1 MGGVAAAVDSDV
13 RKRLVPEGIGHTGR
27 YSPLRYPGGKGK
39 LAKFMAA
46 VVRANSLSDGRYIEP
61 YAGGAGIAWEL
72 LITGV
77 VRRVVV
83 NDLSP
88 HVSAFWVCVVRQTDE
103 LCKRIRDA
111 PLTVDE
117 WDRQK
122 AVFARPEDSSTLDLG
137 FSCFYLNRTNR
148 SGILNGGLI
157 GGRKQDAN
165 WCMDARFNREGLIR
179 RITKIAEFAGRIE
192 ICCEDAVAFLRE
204 RWDSF
209 GERDLIYVDPPY
221 FEKGRMLYYDA
232 YGPGDHADLA
242 DLLAELRG
250 PRWVVSYDDVKEIR
264 TLYEPAPVLEYSI
277 GYSARRRF
285 RGREIMFFRKGM
297 VIPDLVAPMRVARPA
312 EIDDTGRSRAEDMGG
327 VVDAR

>member
-1 MGGVAAAVDSDV
+1 MGGVPTVADRDV
-13 RKRLVPEGIGHTGR
+13 RTRLVPRAGIGPTGR

-46 VVRANSLSDGRYIEP
+46 VVRANDLSDGRYIEP

-83 NDLSP
+83 NDISP
-88 HVSAFWVCVVRQTDE
+88 QVSAFWACVLGQTDE
-103 LCKRIRDA
+103 LCRRIREA
-111 PLTVDE
+111 PLTVEE

-122 AVFARPEDSSTLDLG
+122 AVFARPEGSSRLDLG

-157 GGRKQDAN
+157 GGRGQDAK
-165 WCMDARFNREGLIR
+165 WCMDARFNREDLIR
-179 RITKIAEFAGRIE
+179 RITKIAECADRIE
-192 ICCEDAVAFLRE
+192 VSCKDAVVFLRE
-204 RWDSF
+204 RWNSF
-209 GERDLIYVDPPY
+209 GKQDLIYVDPPY

-232 YGPGDHADLA
+232 YGPDDHADVA
-242 DLLAELRG
+242 ELLAELSG
-250 PRWVVSYDDVKEIR
+250 ARWVVSYDDVNEIR
-264 TLYEPAPVLEYSI
+264 RLYEPAPRLEYSI
-277 GYSARRRF
+277 RYSARRRSL
-285 RGREIMFFRKGM
+285 GREIMFFSKGM

-312 EIDDTGRSRAEDMGG
+312 RVDDAGAE
-327 VVDAR
+327 